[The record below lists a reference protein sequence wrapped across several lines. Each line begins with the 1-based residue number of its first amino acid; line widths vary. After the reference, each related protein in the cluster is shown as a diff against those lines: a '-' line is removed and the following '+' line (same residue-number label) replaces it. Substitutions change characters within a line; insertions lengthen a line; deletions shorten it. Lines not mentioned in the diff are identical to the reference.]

1 MKEGATLGKE
11 DSMGLG
17 ATVGLGDGMIL
28 GMGEGIFVGNAVGL
42 VFCRFDGMAIVDGAN
57 EGLLVGTL
65 RVKH

>member
-1 MKEGATLGKE
+1 
-11 DSMGLG
+11 MGLG

-28 GMGEGIFVGNAVGL
+28 GMDEGIFVGNAVGL